1 MKCCHDRASLAIE
14 SLRIAK
20 RDLPNGLTLLKAL
33 SFRLGNWVALRMVRR
48 NWRNMLGW
56 MILFALMTLPGIAA
70 ALTGYPVAAS
80 LKTMSAIFAL
90 LLIISLLT
98 RVVRGRAS

>member
-1 MKCCHDRASLAIE
+1 
-14 SLRIAK
+14 
-20 RDLPNGLTLLKAL
+20 
-33 SFRLGNWVALRMVRR
+33 
-48 NWRNMLGW
+48 MLGW
-56 MILFALMTLPGIAA
+56 MILFALMTLPGVAA
-70 ALTGYPVAAS
+70 AMTGYPVAAS